1 LIMMVSS
8 SSVFV
13 NVFTAVESHAP
24 QGREKLRELQAAA
37 GTVSARASKYTSSG
51 VA

>member
-1 LIMMVSS
+1 MMVSC

-24 QGREKLRELQAAA
+24 QGREKLHEPQAAA
-37 GTVSARASKYTSSG
+37 GTVSARAPKYASSG
-51 VA
+51 VE

>member
-1 LIMMVSS
+1 MMMVSS
-8 SSVFV
+8 SSVFL
-13 NVFTAVESHAP
+13 NRSPAVESHAP